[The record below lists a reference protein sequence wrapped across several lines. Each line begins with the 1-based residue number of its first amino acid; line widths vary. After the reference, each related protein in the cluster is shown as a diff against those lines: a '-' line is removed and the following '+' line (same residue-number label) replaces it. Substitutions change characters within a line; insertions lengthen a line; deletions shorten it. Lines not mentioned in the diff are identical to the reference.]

1 MENHGGVLRGGNK
14 IVKVDAIMWV
24 AMIVV
29 VRLQSDETK
38 RLTSN
43 TSWEISVFEEWTKNA
58 LKESEKMQRTRKTSR
73 RYEHP
78 RSLRRK
84 YSGRN
89 EKYSFDK

>member
-43 TSWEISVFEEWTKNA
+43 TS
-58 LKESEKMQRTRKTSR
+58 
-73 RYEHP
+73 
-78 RSLRRK
+78 
-84 YSGRN
+84 
-89 EKYSFDK
+89 